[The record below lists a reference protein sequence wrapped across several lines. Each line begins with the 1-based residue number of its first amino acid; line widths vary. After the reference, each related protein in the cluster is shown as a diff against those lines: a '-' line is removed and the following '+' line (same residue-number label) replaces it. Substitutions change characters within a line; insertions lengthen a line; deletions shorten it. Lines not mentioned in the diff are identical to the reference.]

1 MTKFLEA
8 LLLMLACTAGVVACG
23 GSASETPPPLEPTS
37 NPRASYAQPSRPAS
51 QTAPKPKGAGASD
64 DTESADD
71 ASEAGES
78 DNAAEEPA
86 EAPASLP

>member
-51 QTAPKPKGAGASD
+51 QAAPKPKGAAASD
-64 DTESADD
+64 GTESADD
-71 ASEAGES
+71 ASEAGTSE
-78 DNAAEEPA
+78 DAAAPEAAPAAE
-86 EAPASLP
+86 